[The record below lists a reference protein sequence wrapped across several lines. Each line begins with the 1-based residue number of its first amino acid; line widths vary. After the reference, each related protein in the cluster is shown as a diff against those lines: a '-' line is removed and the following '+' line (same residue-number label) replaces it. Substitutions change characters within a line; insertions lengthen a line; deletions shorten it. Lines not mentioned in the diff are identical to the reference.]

1 MVEEL
6 REVKVA
12 EITAVV
18 ADLCQKANRELPS
31 GLRKAL
37 LDAARDEESPVGR
50 EVLHRLVEN
59 ADLAVKEGLPICQ
72 DTGMAVV
79 FIQLGQEVRLTGGSL
94 TDAVNAGVRQGYRRG
109 YLRAS
114 VTRDPILRGNTGD
127 NTPCILHLSLVP
139 GNRIRI
145 TVMPKGFGSE
155 NMSAVAMLVPAQGLD
170 GVMDFVVGAVRKA
183 GANPCPPIIVGVG
196 LGGTMEK
203 AALLAKEALL
213 RPVGAPS
220 SEPYLAE
227 LERELLA
234 RINDLGLG
242 PQGLGGRHTALAV
255 HVLAFPT
262 HIAGL
267 PVAVNISC
275 HACRHAHQVI

>member
-1 MVEEL
+1 MEEL

-18 ADLCQKANRELPS
+18 ADLYQRANRELPS

-37 LDAARDEESPVGR
+37 LDAAQKEESPIGR

-59 ADLAVKEGLPICQ
+59 ADLASREGLPICQ
-72 DTGMAVV
+72 DTGMALV
-79 FIQLGQEVRLTGGSL
+79 FMQLGQEVHLTGGNL
-94 TDAVNAGVRQGYRRG
+94 AAAVDAGIRQGYRRG

-114 VTRDPILRGNTGD
+114 VVRDPLLRGNTSD
-127 NTPCILHLSLVP
+127 NTPCILHLSLVA

-145 TVMPKGFGSE
+145 TVAPKGFGSE
-155 NMSAVAMLVPAQGLD
+155 NMGAVAMLVPAQGIN
-170 GVMDFVVGAVRKA
+170 GVMDFVVESVRKA
-183 GANPCPPIIVGVG
+183 GANPCPPVIVGVG

-203 AALLAKEALL
+203 AAILAKEALL
-213 RPVGAPS
+213 RPVGTPS
-220 SEPYLAE
+220 TEDHLAE
-227 LERELLA
+227 LERGLLA

-242 PQGLGGRHTALAV
+242 PQGLGGRYTALAV

-275 HACRHAHQVI
+275 HACRHAQQII

>member
-1 MVEEL
+1 M

-37 LDAARDEESPVGR
+37 HDAAQKEESPIGR

-59 ADLAVKEGLPICQ
+59 ADLASREGVPICQ
-72 DTGMAVV
+72 DTGIAVV
-79 FIQLGQEVRLTGGSL
+79 FMQLGQEVHLIGGNL
-94 TDAVNAGVRQGYRRG
+94 AAAVDAGVRQGYRRG

-114 VTRDPILRGNTGD
+114 VVRDPLLRGNTGD
-127 NTPCILHLSLVP
+127 NTPCILHLSLVG

-145 TVMPKGFGSE
+145 TVAPKGFGSE
-155 NMSAVAMLVPAQGLD
+155 NMSAVAMLVPAQGLA
-170 GVMDFVVGAVRKA
+170 GVKDFVVDSVRKA
-183 GANPCPPIIVGVG
+183 GANPCPPIVVGVG

-213 RPVGAPS
+213 RPAGTPNT
-220 SEPYLAE
+220 EEHLAK
-227 LERELLA
+227 LEGDLLA

-242 PQGLGGRHTALAV
+242 PQGLGGRYTALAV

-275 HACRHAHQVI
+275 HACRHAQQII

>member
-1 MVEEL
+1 MEEL

-37 LDAARDEESPVGR
+37 LDAAQKEESPIGR

-59 ADLAVKEGLPICQ
+59 ADLASKEGLPICQ
-72 DTGMAVV
+72 DTGMAIV
-79 FIQLGQEVRLTGGSL
+79 FMQLGRDVHLIGGDL
-94 TDAVNAGVRQGYRRG
+94 AAAVDAGVRQGYRRG

-114 VTRDPILRGNTGD
+114 VVRDPLLRGNTGD

-145 TVMPKGFGSE
+145 TVAPKGFGSE
-155 NMSAVAMLVPAQGLD
+155 NMSAVAMLVPAQGQA
-170 GVMDFVVGAVRKA
+170 GVMDFVIESVRKA

-213 RPVGAPS
+213 RPVGTPN
-220 SEPYLAE
+220 SEEHLAE
-227 LERELLA
+227 LERGLLA

-242 PQGLGGRHTALAV
+242 PQGLGGRYTALAV
-255 HVLAFPT
+255 HVSAFPT

-275 HACRHAHQVI
+275 HACRHAQQII